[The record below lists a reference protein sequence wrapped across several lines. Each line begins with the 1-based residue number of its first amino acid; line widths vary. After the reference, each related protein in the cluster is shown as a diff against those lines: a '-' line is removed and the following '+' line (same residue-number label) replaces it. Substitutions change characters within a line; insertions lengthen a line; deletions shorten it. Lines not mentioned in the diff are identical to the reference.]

1 MTRIGWGLLAA
12 LLIGGAAIAYRMAE
26 ARPARP
32 LAERPPLA
40 RVTSL
45 PLVFGE
51 QFAIEAVGSPALD
64 RIEQRYRVEPIGVA
78 DAASL
83 KGHQLLLMAH
93 PRAQP
98 AEVLVELDAW
108 VRGGGRAVLLADPKL
123 EWEGS
128 RPLGDPLRPPPYFAD
143 TGLLGHWGLALDLGE
158 QGRGHLR
165 ALDRRCAIAQAGL
178 VARCA
183 IGRGRVTVIAD
194 ADFVISEDD
203 ADKRIEPLIDELA
216 RVEPR

>member
-12 LLIGGAAIAYRMAE
+12 LLIGGAAIAYRMTE

-40 RVTSL
+40 LVTSL

-183 IGRGRVTVIAD
+183 IGRGRLTVIAD